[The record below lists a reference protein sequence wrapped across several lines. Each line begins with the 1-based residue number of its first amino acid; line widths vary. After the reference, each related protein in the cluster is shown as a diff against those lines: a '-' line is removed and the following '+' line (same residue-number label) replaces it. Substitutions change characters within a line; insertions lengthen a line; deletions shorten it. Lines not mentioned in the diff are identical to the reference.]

1 MARMIYYPN
10 EGLAVEGE
18 GEGDAE
24 VGEAVD
30 KIHGSVGKA
39 GVSAG
44 LGMHD
49 GGLNPGGGNRVSGE
63 IYPSI
68 GSQMK
73 VGASVNRIPGA

>member
-44 LGMHD
+44 LGMHG
-49 GGLNPGGGNRVSGE
+49 GGLNPGGE
-63 IYPSI
+63 I
-68 GSQMK
+68 GSRGRFTHQS
-73 VGASVNRIPGA
+73 GRR